1 MDMRQPFLPI
11 YMEKYYDLMKKPAGR
26 NPVRDRSVGFEIIFD
41 ELDKIRRDVIIIE
54 TGAARP
60 DHGRLAFGDDGCS
73 TFLFNA
79 FVSTHGGEFIS
90 VDINPSN
97 VEYSKS
103 IATYIGSEVW
113 CMDSVKCLHGITSA
127 VKFDL
132 VYLDSYDL
140 TVQQP
145 ELAQAHALKEL
156 CAVLKNT
163 QKGTLIVC
171 DDHRVPEGFIGKGK
185 FVQEFLDT
193 IGAEKLYDGY
203 QMIYKL

>member
-1 MDMRQPFLPI
+1 MRTPFTPT
-11 YMEKYYDLMKKPAGR
+11 YMEKYYDLMKKPAGN
-26 NPVRDRSVGFEIIFD
+26 NPVRDRSEGFRIMFE
-41 ELDKIRRDVIIIE
+41 ELDKIDHPIIQE
-54 TGAARP
+54 TGAVRP

-73 TFLFNA
+73 SYLFHL
-79 FVSTHGGEFIS
+79 FVGTCGGEFSS
-90 VDINPSN
+90 VDISLESADYFVSVTNG
-97 VEYSKS
+97 ERD
-103 IATYIGSEVW
+103 IF
-113 CMDSVKCLHGITSA
+113 CMDSVKYLWGLPESK
-127 VKFDL
+127 KFDL

-140 TVQQP
+140 TIAQP

-163 QKGTLIVC
+163 HKGTLIAC

-203 QMIYKL
+203 QVIYKL

>member
-1 MDMRQPFLPI
+1 
-11 YMEKYYDLMKKPAGR
+11 MEKYYDLMKKPAGN
-26 NPVRDRSVGFEIIFD
+26 NPVRDRSEGFRIIFE
-41 ELDKIRRDVIIIE
+41 ELDKIDRGVYIQE
-54 TGAARP
+54 TGCLRK

-73 TFLFNA
+73 TILFDE
-79 FVSTHGGEFIS
+79 FISTHRGLLCS

-97 VEYSKS
+97 VSYCRSFVKS
-103 IATYIGSEVW
+103 PHATIY
-113 CMDSVKCLHGITSA
+113 CDDSVHYLWESTII
-127 VKFDL
+127 FDL

-140 TVQQP
+140 TIAQP

-163 QKGTLIVC
+163 HKGTLIAC

-203 QMIYKL
+203 QVIYKL

>member
-1 MDMRQPFLPI
+1 MRQPFLPI
-11 YMEKYYDLMKKPAGR
+11 YMEKYYDLMKKPAGK
-26 NPVRDRSVGFEIIFD
+26 NPVRDRSDGFRIIFE
-41 ELDKIRRDVIIIE
+41 ELDKLNKDVNIVE
-54 TGAARP
+54 TGCARP

-73 TFLFNA
+73 SYLFDA
-79 FVSTHGGEFIS
+79 FVECHRGDFLSI
-90 VDINPSN
+90 DINLDN
-97 VEYSKS
+97 VGYCRS
-103 IATYIGSEVW
+103 ILTSRFSGVW
-113 CMDSVKCLHGITSA
+113 CLDSVSA
-127 VKFDL
+127 LYSIPDEVQYDL

-140 TVQQP
+140 TIQQP

-163 QKGTLIVC
+163 HKGTLIAV

-203 QMIYKL
+203 QMIYRL